1 MKIPLKEGTLLKA
14 GTAVVGIVNVTPDSF
29 FPSSRVSE
37 VEEATRAALQMFDQ
51 GAAVV
56 DIGGESTRPGSRE
69 LSPTDEISRVIP
81 VVEMIRH
88 ERSSALLSVDTRHPE
103 TAEAA
108 FVAGASI
115 LNDITGL
122 CSERMLDLVSQNE
135 APIVIMH
142 MRGIPENMQNNP
154 EYEDVVREIMAF
166 LESRAVKAIEHG
178 ISKERIILDPGI
190 GFGKSYRDNIE
201 ILANIRRFKELG
213 FPIMI
218 GHSRKSFIGKI
229 LDLPVE
235 ERLEGTLAI
244 TAYCA
249 MNGVEF
255 VRVHDVKENI
265 RVIETVEAIKS

>member
-1 MKIPLKEGTLLKA
+1 MKILLKEGPVSKT

-29 FPSSRVSE
+29 YPGSRVRE
-37 VEEATRAALQMFDQ
+37 VEEATRTVLQMFDH
-51 GAAVV
+51 GAVIV

-69 LSPTDEISRVIP
+69 LSPAEEIDRVVP
-81 VVEMIRH
+81 VIRSIKQ
-88 ERSSALLSVDTRHPE
+88 ERRSTILSVDTRHPE

-142 MRGIPENMQNNP
+142 MRGIPENMQNYP
-154 EYEDVVREIMAF
+154 EYEDVVGEIMAF

-201 ILANIRRFKELG
+201 ILANIRRFKGLG
-213 FPIMI
+213 FPVMI